1 MDYEI
6 VHKLTPE
13 QEELEKKKAE
23 LAALETELA
32 EKELHLAT
40 FQAEL
45 NAFEKEYM
53 RVIGVRYTE
62 LDRIEAQI
70 EEYLAL
76 LESTQDFKP
85 SPELKKLYR
94 EVAKKIHPDLATG
107 EDERQ
112 RRQDL
117 MAEANIAYEN
127 GNIEKLKSIL
137 QEWENSP
144 ELVEGEGIVF
154 ELIRIIRQIAQSRDR
169 LKAIQLE
176 ITALEQT
183 ELSQLKTKVIEAEQ
197 VGQDLLADMAD
208 KLDEQ
213 IDSATAKLEKLKTKL
228 DL

>member
-76 LESTQDFKP
+76 LESTHDFKP

-94 EVAKKIHPDLATG
+94 EVAKKIHPDLAT
-107 EDERQ
+107 DDVERQ

-144 ELVEGEGIVF
+144 ELVEGEEIVF

-183 ELSQLKTKVIEAEQ
+183 ELFQLKTKIIEADK
-197 VGQDLLADMAD
+197 VGQDLLADMANE
-208 KLDEQ
+208 LDEQ
-213 IDSATAKLEKLKTKL
+213 IDSATAKLEELKTQL